1 MSEINSFSMH
11 SDSTSSVD
19 SERNESMG
27 GESMGGE
34 STGESTGESI
44 GELTRE
50 STGANESKG
59 NKKEFQVPKII
70 NVESRLSEEEL
81 YDNCCLNCI
90 CFVFGSIFL
99 CWVQTRK

>member
-27 GESMGGE
+27 E
-34 STGESTGESI
+34 STRES
-44 GELTRE
+44 TRE